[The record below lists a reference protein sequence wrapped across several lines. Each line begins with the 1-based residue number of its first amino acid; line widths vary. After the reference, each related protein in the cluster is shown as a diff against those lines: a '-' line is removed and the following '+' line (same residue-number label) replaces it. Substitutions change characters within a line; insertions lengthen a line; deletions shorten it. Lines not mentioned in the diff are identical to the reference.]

1 MLLHAGMHIAGCSI
15 KLNHTVKISEMWL
28 VLAGLQG
35 DGAGAAAGVLP
46 QHQEAASQCN
56 LTMHEH
62 HF

>member
-46 QHQEAASQCN
+46 QHQEAA
-56 LTMHEH
+56 
-62 HF
+62 